1 MRKNI
6 FIVLGFLA
14 QLFNIQSTSIA
25 QSKQAPLKDAN
36 RKSLLWKI
44 SGKDLLKPSYVFG
57 TMHSICNEDYFFT
70 EQMQAAF
77 DASKKL
83 ILEIDLSDPAMI
95 AQYQQN
101 LFLPEGKELKNFF
114 SSEKE
119 YQAFVD
125 SVKKQTDIDA
135 NQFSKFK
142 PFILISMI
150 SMKSFT
156 CENQSSYEMN
166 LIEMSK
172 KRNVDI
178 DGLESSHSQLEIFD
192 KMNDEDIKNMLVES
206 VSQLGNEHKE
216 IDQMVSIYKTQDID
230 ALYQLISQSP
240 EFKGHEKEL
249 ISGRNIK
256 WMNTLLY
263 EMKQQAS
270 FVAVGAGHLA
280 GEQGV
285 LNLLEKQ
292 GYQVEAVK

>member
-14 QLFNIQSTSIA
+14 QLFNIQSTAIA
-25 QSKQAPLKDAN
+25 QSKQAPLKDTH

-44 SGKDLLKPSYVFG
+44 SGKDLLTPSYVFG

-172 KRNVDI
+172 KRNIDI

-280 GEQGV
+280 GKQGV

>member
-14 QLFNIQSTSIA
+14 QLFNIQSTAAA
-25 QSKQAPLKDAN
+25 QSAQAPLKDAN

-44 SGKDLLKPSYVFG
+44 SGKDLLTPSYVFG

-125 SVKKQTDIDA
+125 SVKKQSDIDA

-172 KRNVDI
+172 KRNIDI

>member
-1 MRKNI
+1 
-6 FIVLGFLA
+6 
-14 QLFNIQSTSIA
+14 
-25 QSKQAPLKDAN
+25 
-36 RKSLLWKI
+36 
-44 SGKDLLKPSYVFG
+44 
-57 TMHSICNEDYFFT
+57 
-70 EQMQAAF
+70 
-77 DASKKL
+77 
-83 ILEIDLSDPAMI
+83 
-95 AQYQQN
+95 
-101 LFLPEGKELKNFF
+101 
-114 SSEKE
+114 
-119 YQAFVD
+119 
-125 SVKKQTDIDA
+125 
-135 NQFSKFK
+135 
-142 PFILISMI
+142 
-150 SMKSFT
+150 
-156 CENQSSYEMN
+156 MN

>member
-14 QLFNIQSTSIA
+14 QLFNIQSTAIA
-25 QSKQAPLKDAN
+25 QSKQAPLKDTH

-44 SGKDLLKPSYVFG
+44 SGKDLLTPSYVFG

-172 KRNVDI
+172 KRNIDI

>member
-1 MRKNI
+1 
-6 FIVLGFLA
+6 
-14 QLFNIQSTSIA
+14 
-25 QSKQAPLKDAN
+25 
-36 RKSLLWKI
+36 
-44 SGKDLLKPSYVFG
+44 
-57 TMHSICNEDYFFT
+57 
-70 EQMQAAF
+70 
-77 DASKKL
+77 
-83 ILEIDLSDPAMI
+83 
-95 AQYQQN
+95 
-101 LFLPEGKELKNFF
+101 
-114 SSEKE
+114 
-119 YQAFVD
+119 
-125 SVKKQTDIDA
+125 
-135 NQFSKFK
+135 
-142 PFILISMI
+142 
-150 SMKSFT
+150 
-156 CENQSSYEMN
+156 
-166 LIEMSK
+166 
-172 KRNVDI
+172 
-178 DGLESSHSQLEIFD
+178 
-192 KMNDEDIKNMLVES
+192 MLVES